1 MPKNKGKGGNKR
13 KRGKKI
19 LEEEHQLRFK
29 EDNEEYAQIIK
40 VLGDRRFLCKC
51 TDDIER
57 IAHAR
62 GKLKKK
68 VWIVNDD
75 IVLVSIRQFES
86 EKCDIIW
93 KYTEKEILKLK
104 NGGEIPESMLLANN
118 SEKETVFT
126 DSDIKFVD
134 QEIIKNKTEKTK
146 DKTGFEIES
155 ENEEEKEDGENG
167 ENNTIEKE
175 EKEKDEEKREEKM
188 LKEVDEEKELKNKK
202 AKKEKDRNRKNN
214 RDKRRK
220 VSNDDREINID
231 CI

>member
-75 IVLVSIRQFES
+75 IVLVSIRQFEP

-126 DSDIKFVD
+126 DNDIKFVD
-134 QEIIKNKTEKTK
+134 QEIIKNESEKTK

-167 ENNTIEKE
+167 ENNTIEK
-175 EKEKDEEKREEKM
+175 
-188 LKEVDEEKELKNKK
+188 EEKELKNKK

>member
-75 IVLVSIRQFES
+75 IVLVSIRQFEP

-134 QEIIKNKTEKTK
+134 QEIKQKKLKIKLALKLKVKTRKK
-146 DKTGFEIES
+146 KRM
-155 ENEEEKEDGENG
+155 ENMERIIQQK
-167 ENNTIEKE
+167 
-175 EKEKDEEKREEKM
+175 KRKKKKM
-188 LKEVDEEKELKNKK
+188 Q
-202 AKKEKDRNRKNN
+202 KKEKK
-214 RDKRRK
+214 K
-220 VSNDDREINID
+220 
-231 CI
+231 C